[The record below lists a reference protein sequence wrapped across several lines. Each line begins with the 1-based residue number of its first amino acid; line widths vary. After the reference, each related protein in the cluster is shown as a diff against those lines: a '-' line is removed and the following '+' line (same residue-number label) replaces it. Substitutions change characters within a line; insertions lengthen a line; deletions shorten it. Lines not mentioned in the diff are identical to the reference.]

1 MDGFQDDGSGDDGA
15 EEVGG
20 FGDAFEEVDDEEDI
34 KPTST
39 ASTVPPEKG
48 GGAPVAGLAERLFC
62 RVGGDAVLDEEDD
75 NEVFTLVFLF
85 FLPPPLHV
93 TPSFHDEL

>member
-1 MDGFQDDGSGDDGA
+1 MDGFKDDGSGDDFA

-20 FGDAFEEVDDEEDI
+20 FGDAVEEVDHDEDI

-39 ASTVPPEKG
+39 VPPEKG
-48 GGAPVAGLAERLFC
+48 EEAPVAGLAERLFC
-62 RVGGDAVLDEEDD
+62 RLGGDAVLDEEDD

-85 FLPPPLHV
+85 TF
-93 TPSFHDEL
+93 